1 MLINEDLL
9 ISSGA
14 KIVNYAKNQFVFQ
27 ENTEALAYFQILTGR
42 VKIVSQKK
50 PRREFI
56 HHMSNQ
62 GDCLGELFLF
72 LKHQY
77 SVSAIA
83 MEDCRIFILQKSD
96 FDLMLKDNPAILRD
110 LYESIAESLHYTYMM
125 RGLALENPAEKTI
138 NLLRY
143 LKVSND
149 STNPDEV
156 LLTRQEIASL
166 TGLRVETVIRT
177 IKQLEN
183 EGLLVITK
191 GKIFY

>member
-1 MLINEDLL
+1 M
-9 ISSGA
+9 SSGA
-14 KIVNYAKNQFVFQ
+14 KIVNYTKNQFVFQ
-27 ENTEALAYFQILTGR
+27 ENTEAISYFQLLTGR

-50 PRREFI
+50 PGREFI
-56 HHMSNQ
+56 HHVSNQ

-96 FDLMLKDNPAILRD
+96 FDLMLKDYPTILRD

-125 RGLALENPAEKTI
+125 RGFALENPAEKTI

-143 LKVSND
+143 LKVSNA